1 MSTALY
7 RRYRPETFDEVIGQD
22 HVVTPLMA
30 AIANDR
36 INHAYLFSGPRGCGK
51 TTSARILARCLN
63 CVEGPTAH
71 PCGQC
76 PSCRDLANDGPGSL
90 DVVEIDAASHNGVDD
105 ARDLR
110 ERAVYAPARDRYK
123 VFILDE
129 AHMVTPQGFNAL
141 LKLVEEPPAHVKFVF
156 ATTEPEKVIGTI
168 RSRTHHY
175 PFRLVPPE
183 VLTGYLEE
191 LCAREN
197 VPVSKG
203 VLPLVVR
210 AGGGSVRDSLSVL
223 DQLMAGAGEDGV
235 DYHTAIAL
243 LGYTPDSLLGDI
255 VDAFAAGDGAAVFRV
270 VDRVIESGQ
279 DPRRFVEDLLERFR
293 DLVVVGAAPEAAASF
308 LPEVPSDRLE
318 RLVQQARS
326 FGQAELSR
334 AADLFNT
341 GLSEM
346 SGATSPRLQLEL
358 ICARVLLPAAEKSR
372 RSTLSRVERIER
384 RIGMGATGTLPP
396 GAVPPVADAGAGGA
410 VGGGAAGG
418 GPAVGGPAAGS
429 GQGSDQQS
437 QGQPAQGQP
446 AQGQVPGQSAQQS
459 KSAPARSVDDDLDE
473 FAAAAAAA
481 ESMLS
486 DEPQTAE
493 DAQDASLAEE
503 SPKGDSAQPAPAV
516 EPQPTEGQ
524 SSDSHR
530 AEQSAAQQATAQ
542 QQPPGQA
549 QPPAQDHQPAQPQ
562 QPAQGQSTQ
571 GNAPSRAPHDQTP
584 QGQGGPDQ
592 ATQGQGAPD
601 QTPQGQGGQPG
612 AEIDAIRRAW
622 PDILEALGRTAK
634 LARAIV
640 SNSAVPYG
648 FANGVFYL
656 GFDNPGALNS
666 FNRGHNAQKL
676 AEALNEVLG
685 IQARIEVGPATGNVP
700 GGGNPPAG
708 NGAPGPQGQAGSQG
722 QAGDQPGGA
731 GSVASARGGNQPPRG
746 PEQSGVVNRPRP
758 TQEEIDSVVGPREAD
773 REPIDHERFWQ
784 RPGDSAAAGSAEDD
798 AEEGQSA
805 GPAVDEQQVP
815 PTSSL
820 SAPAPGVP
828 ARQASAPEQPTQEP
842 PTQGQAA
849 PEQPTPQQSTPE
861 PTQQQSAPAADSSD
875 DDGPPEYDH
884 GPPPEEDYYGGAFAD
899 DPYAADEGVTSAG
912 SGAVDM
918 PAVVVPPPAA
928 IDDEPDGSNGA
939 AAETSTSA
947 GGDNSDGG
955 SGEGAGGSTSG
966 DNNDDDSSDD
976 DLDFLGAYA
985 DPNIAFTTNDGP
997 ETPLSA
1003 ADESSEPSN
1012 PYAGFAERAQRNGQ
1026 ARTSANAA
1034 GEPRGEGT
1042 AQASTASGAAAA
1054 AGYAAGQPAGTS
1066 GAAAGQPG
1074 GEDTQ
1079 PGSHGAAGQ
1088 PAAATGPDDGFEG
1101 FDPDS
1106 DLDLTEAPDV
1116 GVPVVKRIL
1125 GGVVIEETDS

>member
-110 ERAVYAPARDRYK
+110 ERAVYAPARDRFK

-223 DQLMAGAGEDGV
+223 DQLMAGAGADGV

-255 VDAFAAGDGAAVFRV
+255 VDAFSAGDGAAVFRV

-396 GAVPPVADAGAGGA
+396 GAVPAA
-410 VGGGAAGG
+410 VPEGTDNGPGAAETGST
-418 GPAVGGPAAGS
+418 AGVATQTES
-429 GQGSDQQS
+429 A
-437 QGQPAQGQP
+437 QPAKP
-446 AQGQVPGQSAQQS
+446 AP
-459 KSAPARSVDDDLDE
+459 APARSVDDDLDE

-486 DEPQTAE
+486 DEADAGQSAE
-493 DAQDASLAEE
+493 S
-503 SPKGDSAQPAPAV
+503 APAADPSSP
-516 EPQPTEGQ
+516 EPTSAAPEATAPEPTASAVPEAAATAARRAADSSAPAAAEAGQQTGAQQPTESQ
-524 SSDSHR
+524 
-530 AEQSAAQQATAQ
+530 
-542 QQPPGQA
+542 
-549 QPPAQDHQPAQPQ
+549 QPAQPQ
-562 QPAQGQSTQ
+562 PSARPEQARPQSAPAAQTSPQPGQVSQPSQTQGMQQPSQPQPASEPAQ
-571 GNAPSRAPHDQTP
+571 PPTP
-584 QGQGGPDQ
+584 ASGP
-592 ATQGQGAPD
+592 
-601 QTPQGQGGQPG
+601 GQPG

-622 PDILEALGRTAK
+622 PDILDALGRTAK

-648 FANGVFYL
+648 FTDGVFYL

-666 FNRGHNAQKL
+666 FNRGNNAQKL
-676 AEALNEVLG
+676 SEALNDVLG
-685 IQARIEVGPATGNVP
+685 IQARVEVGPASGNVP
-700 GGGNPPAG
+700 GVNSGGAPAANPGNPG
-708 NGAPGPQGQAGSQG
+708 
-722 QAGDQPGGA
+722 GGA
-731 GSVASARGGNQPPRG
+731 GGPQSSRG
-746 PEQSGVVNRPRP
+746 PEQQNTINRPRP

-784 RPGDSAAAGSAEDD
+784 SPGDTAVAESAADD
-798 AEEGQSA
+798 AEEGQGLDHPAAETPDTAGEKPNAEQSEPEPQANPGSQPTREESTADESTEERSA
-805 GPAVDEQQVP
+805 ANQPAAEEPAAPQQH
-815 PTSSL
+815 
-820 SAPAPGVP
+820 P
-828 ARQASAPEQPTQEP
+828 ARQAPIADDVEEP
-842 PTQGQAA
+842 
-849 PEQPTPQQSTPE
+849 
-861 PTQQQSAPAADSSD
+861 
-875 DDGPPEYDH
+875 DDGPE
-884 GPPPEEDYYGGAFAD
+884 PPPEDDYYAGADFAD
-899 DPYAADEGVTSAG
+899 PHEADTSAG

-928 IDDEPDGSNGA
+928 IDDEPDSFGA
-939 AAETSTSA
+939 
-947 GGDNSDGG
+947 D
-955 SGEGAGGSTSG
+955 SG
-966 DNNDDDSSDD
+966 DPGTTDAADSDAATTDAGAPDASAPSATGSASEDD

-997 ETPLSA
+997 EAPLPKGEKSA
-1003 ADESSEPSN
+1003 ESAN
-1012 PYAGFAERAQRNGQ
+1012 PYASFAQRAQQNGNGSTPGHDANPGAAEQ
-1026 ARTSANAA
+1026 AAHTSGPADAADPGPAA
-1034 GEPRGEGT
+1034 GSGP
-1042 AQASTASGAAAA
+1042 AMAGAANGDGPEAQRQQTG
-1054 AGYAAGQPAGTS
+1054 AGR
-1066 GAAAGQPG
+1066 
-1074 GEDTQ
+1074 
-1079 PGSHGAAGQ
+1079 
-1088 PAAATGPDDGFEG
+1088 PDDGYED
-1101 FDPDS
+1101 FDPDT
-1106 DLDLTEAPDV
+1106 DMDITEAPDV
-1116 GVPVVKRIL
+1116 GVPVVERIL
-1125 GGVVIEETDS
+1125 GGVVIEETDA

>member
-63 CVEGPTAH
+63 CVEGPTAQ

-110 ERAVYAPARDRYK
+110 ERAVYAPARDRFK

-223 DQLMAGAGEDGV
+223 DQLMAGAGADGV

-255 VDAFAAGDGAAVFRV
+255 VDAFSAGDGAAVFRV

-396 GAVPPVADAGAGGA
+396 GAVPAAAPEGSETGAVETGAGGT
-410 VGGGAAGG
+410 GST
-418 GPAVGGPAAGS
+418 AGS
-429 GQGSDQQS
+429 GTAAGAAAGTGMPINS
-437 QGQPAQGQP
+437 GQPAKP
-446 AQGQVPGQSAQQS
+446 
-459 KSAPARSVDDDLDE
+459 APARSVDDDLDE

-486 DEPQTAE
+486 DEP
-493 DAQDASLAEE
+493 DADTAEE
-503 SPKGDSAQPAPAV
+503 SAQAAAAADTSAPGPVASESPGPEAFASEAAAPEHAASVPAAPAAPSAADSAAPADADTTQQPQPQPSARRQDSAQREQAGSHAGPAAQAAQPTQAQGSQQPSQ
-516 EPQPTEGQ
+516 PQPG
-524 SSDSHR
+524 SG
-530 AEQSAAQQATAQ
+530 
-542 QQPPGQA
+542 PA
-549 QPPAQDHQPAQPQ
+549 QPPTPA
-562 QPAQGQSTQ
+562 S
-571 GNAPSRAPHDQTP
+571 
-584 QGQGGPDQ
+584 GP
-592 ATQGQGAPD
+592 
-601 QTPQGQGGQPG
+601 GQPG

-622 PDILEALGRTAK
+622 PDILDVLGRTAK

-648 FANGVFYL
+648 FADGVFYL

-666 FNRGHNAQKL
+666 FNRGNNAQKL
-676 AEALNEVLG
+676 SEALNDVLG
-685 IQARIEVGPATGNVP
+685 IHARVEVGPAAGNVP
-700 GGGNPPAG
+700 GGHSG
-708 NGAPGPQGQAGSQG
+708 GAPA
-722 QAGDQPGGA
+722 ANPGGSGGGGGA
-731 GSVASARGGNQPPRG
+731 PQQARA
-746 PEQSGVVNRPRP
+746 PEQQSTVNRPRP
-758 TQEEIDSVVGPREAD
+758 TREEIDSVVGPREAD

-784 RPGDSAAAGSAEDD
+784 SPSDSAAAESAADD
-798 AEEGQSA
+798 AEEGQSLDQPAAKTPATA
-805 GPAVDEQQVP
+805 GEKPHAAQ
-815 PTSSL
+815 
-820 SAPAPGVP
+820 PG
-828 ARQASAPEQPTQEP
+828 PE
-842 PTQGQAA
+842 
-849 PEQPTPQQSTPE
+849 PQQHSESQAQVAHDVEE
-861 PTQQQSAPAADSSD
+861 P
-875 DDGPPEYDH
+875 DDGPE
-884 GPPPEEDYYGGAFAD
+884 PPPEDDCYAGADAGD
-899 DPYAADEGVTSAG
+899 LYEGAGDPYEADTSAG

-918 PAVVVPPPAA
+918 PAVVVPPPTA
-928 IDDEPDGSNGA
+928 IDDESEASGADRDHPETTDAEGSAPADLGETAAQNAPPAGSVTDG
-939 AAETSTSA
+939 
-947 GGDNSDGG
+947 
-955 SGEGAGGSTSG
+955 
-966 DNNDDDSSDD
+966 DD

-997 ETPLSA
+997 DAPLPKG
-1003 ADESSEPSN
+1003 EEPSESAN
-1012 PYAGFAERAQRNGQ
+1012 PYASYAQRFAQRAQQNGNGGTPGHSAHSGAPGQ
-1026 ARTSANAA
+1026 PAHTSGPVHTSGPADVSGPGPAA
-1034 GEPRGEGT
+1034 E
-1042 AQASTASGAAAA
+1042 SGAAPARTA
-1054 AGYAAGQPAGTS
+1054 NGDGPAVQDLQTDTGRPDEGY
-1066 GAAAGQPG
+1066 
-1074 GEDTQ
+1074 ED
-1079 PGSHGAAGQ
+1079 
-1088 PAAATGPDDGFEG
+1088 
-1101 FDPDS
+1101 FDPDT
-1106 DLDLTEAPDV
+1106 DMDITEAPDV
-1116 GVPVVKRIL
+1116 GVPVVERIL
-1125 GGVVIEETDS
+1125 GGVVIEETDA